1 MLNYPGIA
9 YANNMKRES
18 IFELKDQR
26 IFDRIGIFTF
36 ENLKIFL
43 LFAITV
49 FVVYFVPKIFGHLLI
64 LGYLVAFLRSKRDYY
79 WFAFF
84 FILYSTP
91 LGLFSEGT
99 ADAVHRLPL
108 FSLAASFSFS
118 TYDLFVITAFY
129 KALTIKSKFQYTFQK
144 PLIILLFYFIIL
156 AFLAVFF
163 HHAPLTTVIDQVRGT
178 FYFSLLFS
186 LPRLLPNK
194 AFVYKFFR
202 LIIPFTFIIFIGS
215 IYFFIS
221 NGDYIY
227 YLVNPSAEIRQLN
240 LEIQSTFENRFLLH
254 GGQFVLIFIVFV
266 FSLIQLQLIRTRHIY
281 YMLLALTSYSLTI
294 MAASRS
300 WFIIFGII
308 FVVYLWT
315 TKNKIRN
322 IFYLSL
328 ASGLLLVFAMNNT
341 IISPGIVG
349 AWKRT
354 ATVFDIGQKESLST
368 QSIEMKATVR
378 LPQQL
383 IYIRENPVTGWGF
396 TDRLADPDTGNFGL
410 LVQVGFIGFL
420 LFVFFWVSY
429 FRSVQR
435 AKKKLAQ
442 KNLHR
447 GVLNVLLASFIGLLI
462 SHFTTNQIFGTHF
475 FPVLLSTFFFL
486 SDFFIKE
493 ASNKTEQIKVKT

>member
-1 MLNYPGIA
+1 
-9 YANNMKRES
+9 MKRKS
-18 IFELKDQR
+18 ILELKDQR
-26 IFDRIGIFTF
+26 IFDRIEIFTF
-36 ENLKIFL
+36 ENFKIFL

-49 FVVYFVPKIFGHLLI
+49 FIVYFGPKIFGHLLI
-64 LGYLVAFLRSKRDYY
+64 LGYLVAFLRSKCDYY

-221 NGDYIY
+221 NGDYLY
-227 YLVNPSAEIRQLN
+227 YLINPYAEIRQLN

-266 FSLIQLQLIRTRHIY
+266 FSLIQLQLMRTRYIY
-281 YMLLALTSYSLTI
+281 FMFLVIISYAMII

-300 WFIIFGII
+300 WFVIFGII
-308 FVVYLWT
+308 FGAYLWT

-322 IFYLSL
+322 IFYFSF
-328 ASGLLLVFAMNNT
+328 AGVLLLVFFMNNE
-341 IISPGIVG
+341 IITPGIIG
-349 AWKRT
+349 AWNRT
-354 ATVFDIGQKESLST
+354 STVFDLGQEESLSR

-396 TDRLADPDTGNFGL
+396 TDRMADPDTGNFGL
-410 LVQVGFIGFL
+410 LVQVGFIGFA
-420 LFVFFWVSY
+420 LFLYFWFSY
-429 FRSVQR
+429 VRSVQR
-435 AKKKLAQ
+435 TKKKLTQ
-442 KNLHR
+442 NNIYR
-447 GVLNVLLASFIGLLI
+447 GVLNVLLASFFGLLL

-475 FPVLLSTFFFL
+475 FPVFLSTFFFL
-486 SDFFIKE
+486 SDFFIRE
-493 ASNKTEQIKVKT
+493 ASNKTEQITIKT

>member
-18 IFELKDQR
+18 MLELKDQQ

-36 ENLKIFL
+36 ENFKIFL

-49 FVVYFVPKIFGHLLI
+49 FIVYFVPKIFSHLLI

-108 FSLAASFSFS
+108 FSLAAGFSFS
-118 TYDLFVITAFY
+118 TYDLFVIAAFY
-129 KALTIKSKFQYTFQK
+129 KALTIKNKFQYTFQK
-144 PLIILLFYFIIL
+144 PLFVLLFYFLIL
-156 AFLAVFF
+156 IFLAVFF
-163 HHAPLTTVIDQVRGT
+163 HHTPLTTVIDQVRGT

-186 LPRLLPNK
+186 IPRLLPNK
-194 AFVYKFFR
+194 EFVYKFIR

-221 NGDYIY
+221 NGDYLY
-227 YLVNPSAEIRQLN
+227 YLINPYAEIRQLN

-254 GGQFVLIFIVFV
+254 GGQFVLIFIVYI
-266 FSLIQLQLIRTRHIY
+266 FSFIHLQLTRTKYIY
-281 YMLLALTSYSLTI
+281 FMLLAITSYAMII

-308 FVVYLWT
+308 FGVYLWT

-322 IFYLSL
+322 IFYFSL
-328 ASGLLLVFAMNNT
+328 AGGLLLFFIMNNE
-341 IISPGIVG
+341 IITPGIIG
-349 AWKRT
+349 AWDRT
-354 ATVFDIGQKESLST
+354 STVFDLGQKESLST
-368 QSIEMKATVR
+368 QSIEMKATLR

-396 TDRLADPDTGNFGL
+396 TDRMADPDTGNFGL
-410 LVQVGFIGFL
+410 LVQVGFIGFAF
-420 LFVFFWVSY
+420 FVFFWVSY
-429 FRSVQR
+429 FHSVQK
-435 AKKKLAQ
+435 AKKTLGHN
-442 KNLHR
+442 NLYR
-447 GVLNVLLASFIGLLI
+447 GVLNILLASFFGLLL

-486 SDFFIKE
+486 SDFYIKE
-493 ASNKTEQIKVKT
+493 ASNKTEQITIKT